1 MAKLTE
7 KQRRFADEYIRLGNA
22 TEAAIV
28 AGYSL
33 KTAKQIGKEN
43 LTKPYLKSYIDGVL
57 EEMASKRIMQAS
69 EAMELLTTIAR
80 GEMEETMYIGT
91 SDGVITIED
100 KKPDINQRTTALK
113 EILKR
118 YPIDREDK
126 EKMTKIQ
133 IERIKAEVD
142 LAKAQLKQLDDGYDP
157 TEEQTIIVDDIPVIE
172 SEVEPNGNESREETS
187 D

>member
-22 TEAAIV
+22 TQSAV
-28 AGYSL
+28 KAGYSERYANTNASKL
-33 KTAKQIGKEN
+33 LQNTTIK
-43 LTKPYLKSYIDGVL
+43 YYIDGVL

-100 KKPDINQRTTALK
+100 KKPDINQRTNALK

-118 YPIDREDK
+118 YPIDREGKERLLLAQADK
-126 EKMTKIQ
+126 AT
-133 IERIKAEVD
+133 AEAV
-142 LAKAQLKQLDDGYDP
+142 LAKNKADKLTQSGKVNDLLQALLDVKSGGDGSGSDGVQP
-157 TEEQTIIVDDIPVIE
+157 EATE
-172 SEVEPNGNESREETS
+172 
-187 D
+187 

>member
-1 MAKLTE
+1 MVKLTE
-7 KQRRFADEYIRLGNA
+7 KQRRFADEYIKSGNA
-22 TEAAIV
+22 TDAARL
-28 AGYSL
+28 AGYKNAEAS
-33 KTAKQIGKEN
+33 AKDN
-43 LTKPYLKSYIDGVL
+43 LRKPTIKSYIDGVL

-118 YPIDREDK
+118 YPIDREGKERLLQAQADK
-126 EKMTKIQ
+126 VI
-133 IERIKAEVD
+133 AEAA
-142 LAKAQLKQLDDGYDP
+142 LAKNKADKLTQSGKVNELLQSLLDVKSGGDG
-157 TEEQTIIVDDIPVIE
+157 
-172 SEVEPNGNESREETS
+172 SG
-187 D
+187 

>member
-1 MAKLTE
+1 MARLTE

-22 TEAAIV
+22 TEAARL
-28 AGYSL
+28 AGYSA
-33 KTAKQIGKEN
+33 KTANRAGTEN
-43 LTKPYLKSYIDGVL
+43 LSKPVIKSYIDGVL

-118 YPIDREDK
+118 YPIDREGKERLLRAQADK
-126 EKMTKIQ
+126 ATAEAAIAKN
-133 IERIKAEVD
+133 KADKLTQSGKVNE
-142 LAKAQLKQLDDGYDP
+142 LLQSLLDVKSGGDG
-157 TEEQTIIVDDIPVIE
+157 
-172 SEVEPNGNESREETS
+172 SA
-187 D
+187 

>member
-1 MAKLTE
+1 MVKLTE
-7 KQRRFADEYIRLGNA
+7 KQRRFADEYIKSGNA
-22 TEAAIV
+22 TDAARL
-28 AGYSL
+28 AGYKNAEAS
-33 KTAKQIGKEN
+33 AKDN
-43 LTKPYLKSYIDGVL
+43 LRKPTIKSYIDGVL

-118 YPIDREDK
+118 YPIDREGK

-172 SEVEPNGNESREETS
+172 SEVESNGNGSREETS

>member
-1 MAKLTE
+1 MARLTE

-22 TEAAIV
+22 TEAARL
-28 AGYSL
+28 AGYSA
-33 KTAKQIGKEN
+33 KTANRAGTEN
-43 LTKPYLKSYIDGVL
+43 LSKPVIKSYIDSVL

-118 YPIDREDK
+118 YPIDREGKERLLQAQADK
-126 EKMTKIQ
+126 AT
-133 IERIKAEVD
+133 AEAA
-142 LAKAQLKQLDDGYDP
+142 LAKNKADKLTQSGKVNELLQSLLDVKSGGDG
-157 TEEQTIIVDDIPVIE
+157 
-172 SEVEPNGNESREETS
+172 SA
-187 D
+187 

>member
-1 MAKLTE
+1 MVKLTE
-7 KQRRFADEYIRLGNA
+7 KQRRFADEYIKSGNA
-22 TEAAIV
+22 TDAARL
-28 AGYSL
+28 AGYKNAEAS
-33 KTAKQIGKEN
+33 AKDN
-43 LTKPYLKSYIDGVL
+43 LRKPTIKSYINGVL

-118 YPIDREDK
+118 YPIDREGKERLLQAQADK
-126 EKMTKIQ
+126 AT
-133 IERIKAEVD
+133 AEAA
-142 LAKAQLKQLDDGYDP
+142 LAKNKADKLTQSGKVNELLQSLLDVKSGGDG
-157 TEEQTIIVDDIPVIE
+157 
-172 SEVEPNGNESREETS
+172 SA
-187 D
+187 

>member
-7 KQRRFADEYIRLGNA
+7 KQHRFADEYIRLGNA
-22 TEAAIV
+22 TEAARL
-28 AGYSL
+28 AGY
-33 KTAKQIGKEN
+33 KKPNPQGTEN
-43 LTKPYLKSYIDGVL
+43 LAKPSIKSYINGVL

-118 YPIDREDK
+118 YPIDREGKERLLQAQADK
-126 EKMTKIQ
+126 AT
-133 IERIKAEVD
+133 AEAA
-142 LAKAQLKQLDDGYDP
+142 LAKNKADKLTQSGKVNELLQSLLDVKSGGDGSGQAD
-157 TEEQTIIVDDIPVIE
+157 V
-172 SEVEPNGNESREETS
+172 
-187 D
+187 

>member
-1 MAKLTE
+1 MVKLTE
-7 KQRRFADEYIRLGNA
+7 KQRRFADEYIKSGNA
-22 TEAAIV
+22 TDAARL
-28 AGYSL
+28 AGYKNAEAS
-33 KTAKQIGKEN
+33 AKDN
-43 LTKPYLKSYIDGVL
+43 LRKPTIKSYIDGVL

-118 YPIDREDK
+118 YPIDREGKERLLLAQADK
-126 EKMTKIQ
+126 AT
-133 IERIKAEVD
+133 AEAV
-142 LAKAQLKQLDDGYDP
+142 LAKNKADKLTQSGKVNELLQSLLDVKSGGDGSGQAD
-157 TEEQTIIVDDIPVIE
+157 V
-172 SEVEPNGNESREETS
+172 
-187 D
+187 

>member
-1 MAKLTE
+1 MAKITE

-118 YPIDREDK
+118 YPIDREGKERLLQAQADK
-126 EKMTKIQ
+126 VT
-133 IERIKAEVD
+133 AEAA
-142 LAKAQLKQLDDGYDP
+142 LAKNKADKLTQSGKVNELLQSLLDVKSGGDG
-157 TEEQTIIVDDIPVIE
+157 
-172 SEVEPNGNESREETS
+172 SA
-187 D
+187 

>member
-7 KQRRFADEYIRLGNA
+7 KQHRFADEYIRLGNA
-22 TEAAIV
+22 TEAARL
-28 AGYSL
+28 AGY
-33 KTAKQIGKEN
+33 KKPNPQGAEN
-43 LTKPYLKSYIDGVL
+43 LAKPSIKSYINGVL

-100 KKPDINQRTTALK
+100 KKPDINQRTNALK

-118 YPIDREDK
+118 YPIDREGKERLLQAQADK
-126 EKMTKIQ
+126 AT
-133 IERIKAEVD
+133 AEAA
-142 LAKAQLKQLDDGYDP
+142 LAKNKADKLTQSGKVNELLQSLLDVKSGGDG
-157 TEEQTIIVDDIPVIE
+157 
-172 SEVEPNGNESREETS
+172 SG
-187 D
+187 

>member
-22 TEAAIV
+22 TEAAII
-28 AGYSL
+28 AGYAIKAAY
-33 KTAKQIGKEN
+33 KTGSEN
-43 LTKPYLKSYIDGVL
+43 LRKPQVKSYIDGVL
-57 EEMASKRIMQAS
+57 EEMASKRIMQAT

-100 KKPDINQRTTALK
+100 KKPDINQRTNALK

-118 YPIDREDK
+118 YPIDREGKERLLQAQADK
-126 EKMTKIQ
+126 AT
-133 IERIKAEVD
+133 AEAA
-142 LAKAQLKQLDDGYDP
+142 LAKNKADKLTQSGKVNELLQSLLDVKSGGDG
-157 TEEQTIIVDDIPVIE
+157 
-172 SEVEPNGNESREETS
+172 SG
-187 D
+187 